1 MLTQL
6 IQFLDEAIVMV
17 AKINSASN
25 TFTSLSLS
33 FAIVASVICFGFA
46 LNFGLS
52 GFISILNGIQ
62 AGVENIPSIFNAA
75 GIKLA
80 NVCRWEGDIFSQYL
94 AGGRNSSKLDH
105 MTYL

>member
-17 AKINSASN
+17 AKI
-25 TFTSLSLS
+25 LS

-94 AGGRNSSKLDH
+94 AGGRNSSNLI
-105 MTYL
+105 T